1 MIRTKFF
8 RVSVQIQ
15 DNHVTHVDVP
25 AWELEVLR
33 LVHTRGEGS
42 VDPVTVVE
50 ERWRDKMPPEAN
62 DEWQRLSNRY
72 RRSHNEDG
80 SQGPPYVAVVYGA
93 YGVGQTRLAAAIKE
107 ATEEVPDAA
116 PVVDPLLGE
125 QNSSVGG

>member
-1 MIRTKFF
+1 MFRTKYL

-15 DNHVTHVDVP
+15 DNHVTHVDIP

-42 VDPVTVVE
+42 VDPVTVIE
-50 ERWRDKMPPEAN
+50 EKWRDKVPPEAN

-72 RRSHNEDG
+72 RRSQNEDG

-93 YGVGQTRLAAAIKE
+93 YGVGQHKLGAAIKA
-107 ATEEVPDAA
+107 ATDEVADAPA
-116 PVVDPLLGE
+116 VDPLLGE